1 MNAQK
6 LFGLKALIPSFFFLM
21 LGLVLIALNYY
32 KDIVWS
38 YITLVYPNPSQ
49 YAVPGFSGLILLILV
64 AAVWVRERRF
74 EVSKYEFV
82 NVVTHKFRTPL
93 TYITWSIENLKKNQ
107 TEEEKHV
114 SINQIESATSR
125 LVEMTDILINMAKI
139 EEGFAYVF
147 KAESMRELVEH
158 VIASFG
164 PQITE
169 KNIKF
174 TIQVAK
180 DLPLIAVDVKRIEF
194 VIRVLLENAIT
205 YTGVGGS
212 IDVGMYLYKNKF
224 IRFIIRDSGIGMRRS
239 DLAHLFTK
247 FFRSKEATGKD
258 TEGMGLGLYIAQ
270 TIIKRHGGTI
280 KATSDGVMRGSTFT
294 FDLPVS
300 HEA

>member
-6 LFGLKALIPSFFFLM
+6 LFGLKALIPSFFFFV